1 MNSKHNNSPSISE
14 TTKKVFFVSNSS
26 KKYPSTLFVPA
37 LITAKGLY
45 PPPIVLK
52 ALLDTNNS
60 STRNIMIPRKSYSVP
75 IKLITM
81 REHTTSTIITKT
93 TTTTVKAEVPLQ
105 KSQSTP
111 PSPTTVS
118 SESQPLEPVSVE
130 KTVINS
136 STKSFRKPMKHWV
149 LKKKSTTGNKQQQ
162 TSNMKAEEDEEDEPM
177 TKPMSL
183 TEKRKRQAKRAD
195 QVKIWKVREEREAR
209 EARLVI
215 RRQIVNGTNK
225 KITQSST
232 SSTTSTVRKK
242 KKRVKFNFEKNSVI
256 ELPTSY
262 NDDLED
268 I

>member
-1 MNSKHNNSPSISE
+1 
-14 TTKKVFFVSNSS
+14 
-26 KKYPSTLFVPA
+26 
-37 LITAKGLY
+37 
-45 PPPIVLK
+45 
-52 ALLDTNNS
+52 
-60 STRNIMIPRKSYSVP
+60 
-75 IKLITM
+75 M

-118 SESQPLEPVSVE
+118 NESQPLEPVSAE
-130 KTVINS
+130 KTVIN

-225 KITQSST
+225 KITQSSST

-256 ELPTSY
+256 ELPSSY

>member
-1 MNSKHNNSPSISE
+1 M
-14 TTKKVFFVSNSS
+14 
-26 KKYPSTLFVPA
+26 FVPA

-45 PPPIVLK
+45 PPSIVLLK
-52 ALLDTNNS
+52 ALLDTNNLNP
-60 STRNIMIPRKSYSVP
+60 RNTMIPRKSYSVP

-81 REHTTSTIITKT
+81 QEHSTSTVITKT
-93 TTTTVKAEVPLQ
+93 TTTTTTTTTTLKAEVPLQ

-111 PSPTTVS
+111 PSPTTAS
-118 SESQPLEPVSVE
+118 SEPQPHQLITVE
-130 KTVINS
+130 KTVINA
-136 STKSFRKPMKHWV
+136 TKPPRKPMKHWV
-149 LKKKSTTGNKQQQ
+149 LKKKSTTTNKSQQ
-162 TSNMKAEEDEEDEPM
+162 TSNVKAEEDEEDEPM

-225 KITQSST
+225 KITQSSST
-232 SSTTSTVRKK
+232 SSTTSTTRKK
-242 KKRVKFNFEKNSVI
+242 KKRVKFNFDKNSVI
-256 ELPTSY
+256 ELPSF
-262 NDDLED
+262 NDNDLQD

>member
-1 MNSKHNNSPSISE
+1 MNSKHNSPSISE

-45 PPPIVLK
+45 PPPIVLLK

-118 SESQPLEPVSVE
+118 NESQPLEPVSAE
-130 KTVINS
+130 KTVIN

-225 KITQSST
+225 KITQSSST

-256 ELPTSY
+256 ELPSSY